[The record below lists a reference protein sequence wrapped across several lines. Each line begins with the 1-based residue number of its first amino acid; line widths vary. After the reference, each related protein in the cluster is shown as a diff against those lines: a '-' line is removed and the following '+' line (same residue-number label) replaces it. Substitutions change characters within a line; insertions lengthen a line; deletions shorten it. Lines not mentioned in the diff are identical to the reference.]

1 MFMNIMIGQRNV
13 IVLSCC
19 VLIAYFMSMLA
30 LMSYAYKAEYVAPT
44 VKDTNLKVVTVATGL
59 HSPTGMAFIGPND
72 ILVLEKSTGLIKR
85 VKNGAV
91 LPGSLLDVSVA
102 TNSERGLLGI
112 DVAKV
117 QGSAT
122 QFNVFLYYTIASKD
136 GGSAI
141 ANRVYKYNLVI
152 GSNLGPSQGRMTL
165 SALLLNMP
173 ATPGPNHDGGK
184 IALGP
189 DSNVYTVIGDLN
201 RQTQAQNFETGPPP
215 DGSGGILRVTQDGKP
230 AGSIIGSGH
239 PVNKYFAYGVRNS
252 FGLDFDPVTHRLW
265 DTENGPSSND
275 EINMVDPGFNSG
287 WKDLMGY
294 APVGFNFNNLAN
306 FGGKGKYSNPEFVW
320 TQVVAPTALKFFSSS
335 KLGTKYQNDLFV
347 ADFNKG
353 RIYDFNLNSGR
364 TGFSLSGVLSDR
376 DANSDSELQQ
386 IIFGEGF
393 GGITDLK
400 VGSGDGYLYVLSI
413 GNGAIYKIIPKPAS
427 ITSSATTAQ
436 ADNSDQKRASNNTNP
451 FASSKD
457 RTTHIQLLKQK
468 DNTKRMEELRKQ
480 QQSEQDQQPQ
490 QQVDE
495 QKLKSLQQQQKR
507 VEMTALNRS
516 LDIPNNLFNK
526 SSFVP
531 STP

>member
-1 MFMNIMIGQRNV
+1 MSGKN
-13 IVLSCC
+13 
-19 VLIAYFMSMLA
+19 VLIIARYVFVAYSMLI
-30 LMSYAYKAEYVAPT
+30 LVLVSYDYKSAFAAPT
-44 VKDTNLKVVTVATGL
+44 LKDTNLKVVTVASGL
-59 HSPTGMAFIGPND
+59 HSPTSMAFIGPND
-72 ILVLEKSTGLIKR
+72 ILVLEKNTGLVKR

-117 QGSAT
+117 GSSTT
-122 QFNVFLYYTIASKD
+122 QFNVFLYYTLASKD

-141 ANRVYKYNLVI
+141 ANRIYKYNLEI

-165 SALLLNMP
+165 SALLLNLP

-184 IALGP
+184 VVIGP

-239 PVNKYFAYGVRNS
+239 PLNKYFAYGVRNS
-252 FGLDFDPVTHRLW
+252 FGIEFDPVTHKLW
-265 DTENGPSSND
+265 DSENGPSSND

-294 APVGFNFNNLAN
+294 APAGFNFNNLAN

-364 TGFSLSGVLSDR
+364 SGFSLSGVLSDR
-376 DANSDSELQQ
+376 NANTDSELQQ

-413 GNGAIYKIIPKPAS
+413 GNGAIYKILPKSAAA
-427 ITSSATTAQ
+427 TTSATTTS
-436 ADNSDQKRASNNTNP
+436 ADNSDQRAAGNNTNP
-451 FASSKD
+451 FASNMN
-457 RTTHIQLLKQK
+457 RTAHIQPLKQQ
-468 DNTKRMEELRKQ
+468 DNTKRPEELRKQ
-480 QQSEQDQQPQ
+480 QQREQDQQPQ
-490 QQVDE
+490 QQLE
-495 QKLKSLQQQQKR
+495 EKKLKPLQQEQQKQ
-507 VEMTALNRS
+507 VEMTAPNQASDILNNLNNRS
-516 LDIPNNLFNK
+516 SFN
-526 SSFVP
+526 P